1 MAVSDCWAAMAAV
14 GEKVRKEGLE
24 VRAPERGKDLGHRGG
39 RGRDASERERKG
51 VRGEEWREKGRGG
64 RGGEKE

>member
-24 VRAPERGKDLGHRGG
+24 VRAPKRGKDLGDRERRGG
-39 RGRDASERERKG
+39 DGSERERKG
-51 VRGEEWREKGRGG
+51 VGGGEWREKGRGG